1 MILLDSNVLIYA
13 SEPGARYRSW
23 ATDVIVDA
31 VSAAGAAVNAVS
43 LAEICVGAEDPD
55 LVIAE
60 IRAWGIEILDIP
72 ASAAVLSA
80 RAYRAYRERR
90 RRQSARNAPTT
101 PLPDFFIGA
110 HAEVMGYSLATA
122 DTSRFATYFPQVPL
136 ITP

>member
-1 MILLDSNVLIYA
+1 MHRRSSPHRENWAAWVL
-13 SEPGARYRSW
+13 PQ
-23 ATDVIVDA
+23 
-31 VSAAGAAVNAVS
+31 AVNAVS

-55 LVIAE
+55 LVVAE

>member
-1 MILLDSNVLIYA
+1 MHRRPNAAWVL
-13 SEPGARYRSW
+13 PQ
-23 ATDVIVDA
+23 A
-31 VSAAGAAVNAVS
+31 VHAVS

-55 LVIAE
+55 LVVAE

-110 HAEVMGYSLATA
+110 HAEVMGYSLATP
-122 DTSRFATYFPQVPL
+122 DTSRFRTYFPKVPL
-136 ITP
+136 ILP